1 MGLTQRIYVF
11 SLDFTPVRILLL
23 CAWIRLIARSEYHSI
38 MKMNVIDKLLVT
50 YVLWAIISYTLL
62 WQTSEALIYKLGFA
76 SYTLGTYFLIRF
88 YITDF
93 EDIERTI
100 KTLLYLS
107 IFIALIVLVER
118 ITHHNYFSFITDVP
132 QETYIREGKLRCFGP
147 FAHPITLGSFGA
159 FLFPLGFY
167 AFWKKN
173 GDKKLGLAGLSASL
187 ILVVS
192 SSSSGPVF
200 SLAASIIG
208 LLTWQLRNYMR
219 IILWGIVI
227 TITGL
232 EIVMKAHVW
241 ALVNRISIFSGSS
254 HYHRF
259 LIIDKLI
266 EKFNEW
272 WLIGIKSTEHWSEYV
287 QLTDVSNN
295 YARVA
300 VDGGILALLL
310 FILII
315 VHVFRHIGKM
325 RSLANEKIEHQK
337 LFWVLGVA
345 LFSYIV
351 TFIGVSLW
359 DQTTMIWNFLIAI
372 IASIKYNNNV
382 KLQKKEQNLITAN
395 V

>member
-1 MGLTQRIYVF
+1 MNE
-11 SLDFTPVRILLL
+11 S
-23 CAWIRLIARSEYHSI
+23 SKHSCI
-38 MKMNVIDKLLVT
+38 
-50 YVLWAIISYTLL
+50 
-62 WQTSEALIYKLGFA
+62 
-76 SYTLGTYFLIRF
+76 
-88 YITDF
+88 
-93 EDIERTI
+93 
-100 KTLLYLS
+100 
-107 IFIALIVLVER
+107 LVER
-118 ITHHNYFSFITDVP
+118 VTHRNYFSFITDVP

-167 AFWKKN
+167 ALWKKN
-173 GDKKLGLAGLSASL
+173 GNKKLGLASLLASL
-187 ILVVS
+187 VLVVS
-192 SSSSGPVF
+192 SSSSGPIF
-200 SLAASIIG
+200 SLMASIIG

-219 IILWGIVI
+219 MILWGIVI

-241 ALVNRISIFSGSS
+241 AMVNRISIFSGSS

-272 WLIGIKSTEHWSEYV
+272 WLIGIKSTEHWSQYV

-315 VHVFRHIGKM
+315 VQVFRHIGKM
-325 RSLANEKIEHQK
+325 RSLATEKIEHQI
-337 LFWVLGVA
+337 LFWVWGVA
-345 LFSYIV
+345 LFSYTV

-359 DQTTMIWNFLIAI
+359 DQSTMIWYFLIAI
-372 IASIKYNNNV
+372 IASMKYNYNV
-382 KLQKKEQNLITAN
+382 ELQNKAQSPININA
-395 V
+395 